1 MKLFPE
7 ILEAA
12 DRIRPYLRE
21 TPLLHSAALSERIG
35 TSVWLKLE
43 NLQVTGSFKARGALN
58 KVLGL
63 TEAERHRGVVTAS
76 SGNHG
81 AAVAN
86 AGRHA
91 GVVPTV
97 FLPTT
102 AAPIK
107 IRKIEQL
114 GARVEFAGDDSGVT
128 EVHAR
133 AVAERAGQVYLSPY
147 NDWDVVAGQGTIGI
161 ELLAQCPDL
170 GGAVISVGG
179 GGLIG
184 GIASYLK
191 AVRPELVVIGSSP
204 ANSCVMVESVR
215 AGRVLDLPSLPTLS
229 DGTAGG
235 VEAGTIT
242 YPLCRDLVDDYDLPS
257 EEEIAAAMRLLFDE
271 ERLICEGAAA
281 VAVATAIRQR
291 DRFAGRV
298 RDLAIVLCG
307 GNVDAETWCQVMRG
321 DRPGGPPQAKV
332 RKAGSEE

>member
-1 MKLFPE
+1 MTLFPE
-7 ILEAA
+7 ILAA
-12 DRIRPYLRE
+12 AHRIRPFVRE
-21 TPLLHSAALSERIG
+21 TPLLKSAGLSELIG
-35 TSVWLKLE
+35 ASVWLKLE

-63 TEAERHRGVVTAS
+63 TAADRAKGIVTAS

-107 IRKIEQL
+107 IATIEKL

-128 EVHAR
+128 EIHAR
-133 AVAERAGQVYLSPY
+133 GVAERSGQVYVSPY
-147 NDWDVVAGQGTIGI
+147 NDPDVVAGQGTIGV

-170 GGAVISVGG
+170 DAVVISVGG

-191 AVRPELVVIGSSP
+191 AVRPTISVLGSSP
-204 ANSCVMVESVR
+204 ANSCVMVESIR
-215 AGRVLDLPSLPTLS
+215 AGSVLDLPSLPTLS

-235 VEAGTIT
+235 VEIGTIT
-242 YPLCRDLVDDYDLPS
+242 FPMCQRLVDHYDLPS
-257 EEEIAAAMRLLFDE
+257 EDEIAAAMRLLFED

-281 VAVATAIRQR
+281 VSLATAIRCR
-291 DRFAGRV
+291 DQLAGRQV
-298 RDLAIVLCG
+298 AIVVCG
-307 GNVDAETWCQVMRG
+307 GNVDVPTWCEVMRG
-321 DRPGGPPQAKV
+321 AR
-332 RKAGSEE
+332 